1 MQLGGRSQ
9 DGCGGGG
16 RDKSRPYTYTYYS
29 DTCIP
34 NACLSPTVVSLFSAA
49 FLPTFSPYSVSR
61 TRMPESVYIP
71 PDSETDQIQNVSLSA
86 RDTCSAPVI
95 QRANCVVV
103 HYGRIYINRWG
114 KN

>member
-34 NACLSPTVVSLFSAA
+34 NACLSPTVVSLFSTA
-49 FLPTFSPYSVSR
+49 FLPTFSPHSVSR

-71 PDSETDQIQNVSLSA
+71 PWMFSMSTGPRRSPSTRD
-86 RDTCSAPVI
+86 RDTKPTKYRMYLYLRVI
-95 QRANCVVV
+95 LVPR
-103 HYGRIYINRWG
+103 R
-114 KN
+114 